1 MTTSNS
7 VTPLGFRIVGGCR
20 NVRRL
25 VDWPSAFLAYCQC
38 DPQAELDGESYL
50 SAFQFAVDFKY
61 YLEANLS
68 TQGYRGSAWASWL
81 WLDVDREDLQQS
93 LNDARRL
100 VAGLLDRYRL
110 GDEELLRF
118 FSGRKGFHIGLPTSL
133 WEPSP
138 SVDFPKQCR
147 KLAEAISLQCQV
159 AVDLSVYDHVRA
171 FRAPNSRHPET
182 GRHKRFL
189 EAGELMHLALKR
201 ILELA
206 SVPKPFELPTMPGRN
221 TCAVDD
227 WSAATAAVEHS
238 QGAMMKG
245 RSAGD
250 RRVSLNRSTLDF
262 IREGASNGERATRLF
277 SAAANLGEYGCP
289 FDLAFALLSEAASD
303 SGLPPREVRR
313 QIESG
318 LEHGGAKQ

>member
-7 VTPLGFRIVGGCR
+7 VTPLGFRIVGDCR
-20 NVRRL
+20 NDRVP
-25 VDWPSAFLAYCQC
+25 VVWPSAFLAYCQC
-38 DPQAELDGESYL
+38 DPRAELERESYL
-50 SAFQFAVDFKY
+50 SAFQFADDFNSYFKT
-61 YLEANLS
+61 NLS
-68 TQGYRGSAWASWL
+68 TKGYRGAAWASWL
-81 WLDVDREDLQQS
+81 WLDVDREDLQQALS
-93 LNDARRL
+93 DARRL

-110 GDEELLRF
+110 GDEELLLF
-118 FSGRKGFHIGLPTSL
+118 FSGSKGFHIGLPTSL

-138 SVDFPKQCR
+138 SVDFPEQCR
-147 KLAEAISLQCQV
+147 KLAEAIAQQCQV

-171 FRAPNSRHPET
+171 FRAPNSRHPKT

-189 EAGELMHLALKR
+189 EAGELMHLALER

-206 SVPKPFELPTMPGRN
+206 GVPEPFELPTMPGRN

-238 QGAMMKG
+238 QGAMMKC

-250 RRVSLNRSTLDF
+250 CRVSLNRSTLDF
-262 IREGASNGERATRLF
+262 IREGASNGERAKRLF
-277 SAAANLGEYGCP
+277 AAAANLGEYGCS

-318 LEHGGAKQ
+318 IEHGGAKQ

>member
-1 MTTSNS
+1 
-7 VTPLGFRIVGGCR
+7 
-20 NVRRL
+20 L
-25 VDWPSAFLAYCQC
+25 VDWPSAFLACCQC
-38 DPQAELDGESYL
+38 DPKAELERESYL
-50 SAFQFAVDFKY
+50 SAFQFAVEFKRH
-61 YLEANLS
+61 LEANLS
-68 TQGYRGSAWASWL
+68 TKGYRGAAWASWL

-118 FSGRKGFHIGLPTSL
+118 FSGNKGFHIGLPTSL

-138 SVDFPKQCR
+138 SVDFPMQCR
-147 KLAEAISLQCQV
+147 KLAEEIAQQCQV

-171 FRAPNSRHPET
+171 FRAPNSRHPKT

-189 EAGELMHLALKR
+189 EAGELMHLALER

-206 SVPKPFELPTMPGRN
+206 SVPEPFELPTMPGPN
-221 TCAVDD
+221 ACAAAD
-227 WSAATAAVEHS
+227 WIAATAAVEQS
-238 QGAMMKG
+238 QCAMMKG

-250 RRVSLNRSTLDF
+250 RRLTLNRSTLDF

-277 SAAANLGEYGCP
+277 SAAANLGEYGCS
-289 FDLAFALLSEAASD
+289 FDLAFALLSEAARD
-303 SGLPPREVRR
+303 SGLPPREVKR